1 MYISC
6 ERVEVEGILLH
17 TPNPHKHQTMRPQH
31 HLLLASAAVVA
42 PQSPS
47 TLLFCVSAFSSS
59 SIRSSSSK
67 SSRKTSLLR
76 WTEDKEASSQEAL
89 LLSEEVVDDI
99 QYKDNLGRSTPSST
113 HRPSM
118 SEAASAHGMPW
129 TTSTGRT
136 EEVDPLL
143 YMPFWTWQLDYMK
156 STLTNLHPIDCTTS
170 TTGLD
175 VSYNENTDKR
185 ARIVNHCYAS
195 DEYSKI
201 RMTYYDAGDSVQ
213 VFNSVWYPDAKYN
226 LPVLGI
232 DLLSFNRKRYL
243 AIVDFQPIHPNEEDH
258 ACTFE
263 DRLRPI
269 KDKYDN
275 LKGRMSS
282 KFYDETQFFS
292 KEMLFARFED
302 GTIVNKDLF
311 PAFTSYV
318 TTHVDMVKTTPPAT
332 DIHDIQHVLD
342 RQTAYDTYSAERD
355 PAAGLFASMFGKT
368 WAEDFIYDFLFSRS
382 ERKEGGLNLTP
393 PTFGAPQPSPPPQA
407 VVGNPHHAAVSPP
420 PLHHVQQHSS
430 SSSSSSSTHVVTAA
444 QRHHFGVP
452 STPPL
457 TSSSE
462 KMVVRRL

>member
-1 MYISC
+1 MS
-6 ERVEVEGILLH
+6 
-17 TPNPHKHQTMRPQH
+17 PQ
-31 HLLLASAAVVA
+31 HLLLALAAVVA

-47 TLLFCVSAFSSS
+47 TVAVSAFSSS
-59 SIRSSSSK
+59 FSSSRPLSSK

-76 WTEDKEASSQEAL
+76 WTEDKEASSSQEA
-89 LLSEEVVDDI
+89 LLSEEVVNNI
-99 QYKDNLGRSTPSST
+99 KGKDNFGRCTPSST
-113 HRPSM
+113 HHPSM
-118 SEAASAHGMPW
+118 SEAESAHGMPW

-156 STLTNLHPIDCTTS
+156 ATLTNLHPIDCTTS
-170 TTGLD
+170 STGLD
-175 VSYNENTDKR
+175 VSYKENMDKR

-195 DEYSKI
+195 DEYRKI

-263 DRLRPI
+263 DILRPI

-302 GTIVNKDLF
+302 GTIVNNDLF

-318 TTHVDMVKTTPPAT
+318 TTHVDMVKSTPPAT
-332 DIHDIQHVLD
+332 DIHDIQQVLEQ
-342 RQTAYDTYSAERD
+342 QTAYDTYSAERD

-368 WAEDFIYDFLFSRS
+368 WAEDFIYDFLFSLS
-382 ERKEGGLNLTP
+382 VRKEGGLNLTP
-393 PTFGAPQPSPPPQA
+393 PTFGAPQLSV
-407 VVGNPHHAAVSPP
+407 VVGNPHHAAVPP
-420 PLHHVQQHSS
+420 PILHHVEQHST
-430 SSSSSSSTHVVTAA
+430 SSTHVVTTA
-444 QRHHFGVP
+444 QRHHCGVP
-452 STPPL
+452 STPL
-457 TSSSE
+457 TSSSS
-462 KMVVRRL
+462 KKTVVRRL